1 MVEPENSAFLSY
13 RARLNEALQQVRE
26 AIEAAARRS
35 GRDPSRI
42 QLVAVTKGHDLS
54 AVEAAVDAG
63 LDDLGENRI
72 EEIERKSDLLI
83 GRLPRWHLI
92 GHLQGRKAGRAWGR
106 IQLLHS
112 LDSLRLAERIGGGGP
127 VGVDPLPVLL
137 QVNISGEESKGGFEP
152 SEVSASLPTLL
163 SLPFL
168 RVVGLMTMA
177 PFTEDEEVIRRTF
190 RGLRELQEKL
200 KESFPAYE
208 GIELSMGMSNDFE
221 LAVEEGSTILR
232 LGTVL
237 FGERPA

>member
-1 MVEPENSAFLSY
+1 MAAGGRLGRMKAE
-13 RARLNEALQQVRE
+13 AR
-26 AIEAAARRS
+26 
-35 GRDPSRI
+35 
-42 QLVAVTKGHDLS
+42 
-54 AVEAAVDAG
+54 
-63 LDDLGENRI
+63 
-72 EEIERKSDLLI
+72 DLLA
-83 GRLPRWHLI
+83 GDLAGDATALWTGDPAPTRL
-92 GHLQGRKAGRAWGR
+92 A
-106 IQLLHS
+106 S
-112 LDSLRLAERIGGGGP
+112 LDELGGGP